1 MNRTNSSTSRI
12 IVLVLFQILF
22 AILIGWSICG
32 ILTYAGALTSDPNNK
47 QYKTRTDFGAD
58 TIERAPWLT
67 MPYPG
72 EFNTIQ
78 NEHHG

>member
-1 MNRTNSSTSRI
+1 M
-12 IVLVLFQILF
+12 FQILF

>member
-1 MNRTNSSTSRI
+1 M
-12 IVLVLFQILF
+12 FQILF
-22 AILIGWSICG
+22 AILIGWSICC

-58 TIERAPWLT
+58 TIERTPWLT